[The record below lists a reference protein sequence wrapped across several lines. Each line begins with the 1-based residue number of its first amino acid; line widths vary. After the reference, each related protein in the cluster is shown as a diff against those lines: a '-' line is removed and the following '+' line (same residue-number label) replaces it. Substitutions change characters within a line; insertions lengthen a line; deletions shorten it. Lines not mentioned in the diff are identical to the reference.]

1 MAMRPENTAG
11 MPGFSYAYQPI
22 VDVLTREVFSHE
34 ALIRGARNE
43 PAYQV
48 LSQIDDAT
56 KYQFDQ
62 TSRIAAIGLA
72 ASLGLRTHLNV
83 NILPG
88 SLFSPSVSIDATL
101 EAASRSRLPIER
113 LVLEVTESE
122 AIADHAKF
130 AGLLNV
136 YRGMGLKVAIDDF
149 GAGISGLNLLAD
161 FQPDQ
166 IKIDMNLVRH
176 IERDGPRQ
184 AIVRAIMQVCEDLGI
199 DVIAEGV
206 ETYQE
211 YAWFADQGVR
221 LFQGYLFAK
230 PGFEAFPA
238 VHYPAM

>member
-1 MAMRPENTAG
+1 MADFPH
-11 MPGFSYAYQPI
+11 FSYAYQPI
-22 VDVLTREVFSHE
+22 VDVLTHEVFSHE
-34 ALIRGARNE
+34 ALIRGQGNE

-48 LSQIDDAT
+48 LNQVDEAT

-62 TSRIAAIGLA
+62 TSRIAAIKLA
-72 ASLGLRTHLNV
+72 ASLGLPAHLNL

-88 SLFSPSVSIDATL
+88 SLFSKDVSIDATL
-101 EAASRSRLPIER
+101 EAASHHGLPIER
-113 LVLEVTESE
+113 LILEVTEGE

-130 AGLLNV
+130 ASLLNA

-166 IKIDMNLVRH
+166 IKIDMNLVRG
-176 IERDGPRQ
+176 IEHDGPRQ
-184 AIVRAIMQVCEDLGI
+184 AIVRAILQVCGDLGI

-206 ETYQE
+206 ETHPE
-211 YAWFADQGVR
+211 YLWFANQGVR

-230 PGFEAFPA
+230 PGFQAFPE
-238 VHYPAM
+238 VHYPDMW

>member
-1 MAMRPENTAG
+1 MDPTLSAAAVVGFPS
-11 MPGFSYAYQPI
+11 FSYAYQPI

-34 ALIRGARNE
+34 ALIRGLSNE

-48 LSQIDDAT
+48 LNKIDEAAR
-56 KYQFDQ
+56 YRFDQ
-62 TSRIAAIGLA
+62 TSRIAAIKLA
-72 ASLGLRTHLNV
+72 ASLGLQAHINL

-88 SLFSPSVSIDATL
+88 SLFSPDVSIDATL
-101 EAASRSRLPIER
+101 QAASQSGLSIER
-113 LVLEVTESE
+113 LILEVTESE

-130 AGLLNV
+130 ADLLNA

-166 IKIDMNLVRH
+166 IKIDMNLVRG

-206 ETYQE
+206 ETY
-211 YAWFADQGVR
+211 
-221 LFQGYLFAK
+221 
-230 PGFEAFPA
+230 P
-238 VHYPAM
+238 